1 MKGSFVMTRRRR
13 GTAWLTARSALDQA
27 MRQRLGVD
35 AYRRASGAELR
46 AREIHVHELLL
57 HIRWHQASCRGEGQ
71 HPREITLEHLRGV
84 LGRVARSDSE

>member
-1 MKGSFVMTRRRR
+1 
-13 GTAWLTARSALDQA
+13 
-27 MRQRLGVD
+27 MRQRLGGD
-35 AYRRASGAELR
+35 AYRKASGVELR
-46 AREIHVHELLL
+46 VREIHVHELLL